1 MPTNSTTFGTLLTQ
15 VRQRAD
21 MEGST
26 FVSDV
31 EIRVWL
37 NAALA
42 ELHDIMVL
50 VFEDY
55 YVNSATYTLPG
66 ADANMVLTGTIDPP
80 PPEQIAADTIVG
92 VGTDFLNELSAGDRI
107 LVSGETRTVVRV
119 LDSLRLVVDGYF
131 NGSVLDTSPEKV
143 DGIPFGTLPA
153 DFYKV
158 VGVDFSTGGSTH
170 TVKPYSFRERNAYNE
185 KAGLLGGRGSELRYN
200 IQDDRIKFIPES
212 SPAGTVTL
220 HYVPECQ
227 QFRTGGEDDGVR
239 LETKNK
245 SIATGTQE
253 YLVVSAAIK
262 CLMKEES
269 DVRML
274 LAEKADLQRRIEA
287 AAPRK
292 DAGHPHK
299 IIDVN
304 GGTRINLLH

>member
-1 MPTNSTTFGTLLTQ
+1 MPTNSTTFGALLTQ

-31 EIRVWL
+31 EVRVWL

-55 YVNSATYTLPG
+55 YINSTTYTLPG
-66 ADANMVLTGTIDPP
+66 SDANLVLTGTIDPP
-80 PPEQIAADTIVG
+80 LASVTITG
-92 VGTDFLNELSAGDRI
+92 VGTDFLNELAIGDKI
-107 LVSGETRTVVRV
+107 LVSGETRTVATIT
-119 LDSLRLVVDGYF
+119 DSDTLTTDSTF
-131 NGSVLDTSPEKV
+131 SASVLDTSPEKV
-143 DGIPFGTLPA
+143 NGIPFGTLPA

-158 VGVDFSTGGSTH
+158 VGVDFATGGTTH
-170 TVKPYSFRERNAYNE
+170 TVRPYSFRERNAY
-185 KAGLLGGRGSELRYN
+185 GGNAAILVGNSAALRYH
-200 IQDDRIKFIPES
+200 IQDDKIKFIPTT
-212 SPAGTVTL
+212 SPTGTVTL
-220 HYVPECQ
+220 HYIPECQ
-227 QFRTGGEDDGVR
+227 QFRTGGEDDVVR
-239 LETKNK
+239 VNTKNK
-245 SIATGTQE
+245 SVATGTQE

-299 IIDVN
+299 IIDVS
-304 GGTRINLLH
+304 GGTRLNLLH